1 METTNNNFQDFRVQ
15 SKDSSFVQIERHV
28 LSMIKNGTLS
38 PGEKLP
44 PTSELT
50 KQWRVS
56 PYSIHQAFTSLV
68 EKAYLTRKT
77 RGGTFVT
84 DKASAITSNI
94 GFYYFHERELLTL
107 ATIEAMHKIL
117 SLSNVDVKLIPFDRD
132 FFTERNLLEDA
143 LRRDLKGIIITV
155 LNTPECLNAMKKL
168 EEAGLP
174 HLRFVNRDFDDQLN
188 SPLLTE
194 NDEKAMEESIRML
207 REQGHEA
214 IGYVGHPSALGREA
228 VYQKA
233 VANTRS
239 YKPSWRLTTSVWPPI
254 GSPLPNGAQLMR
266 DYLLANPALTAVI
279 VDHPLEANFL
289 IDEAV
294 LMDRPVPERLSVI
307 CMKDW
312 GKQGV
317 EMKASAFCSSPLLSG
332 SLAAEHLLSMM
343 KGKTVPRRIYVD
355 LQFIDRGTS
364 GAASKM
370 ISDNK

>member
-1 METTNNNFQDFRVQ
+1 MKVINNNFEDFRVQ
-15 SKDSSFVQIERHV
+15 SRDSSFTQIERHV
-28 LSMIKNGTLS
+28 LNMIKNGTLS

-44 PTSELT
+44 PTSKLT

-56 PYSIHQAFTSLV
+56 PYSIHQAFTSLT

-107 ATIEAMHKIL
+107 ATIEAMHKVL
-117 SLSNVDVKLIPFDRD
+117 SSSNIDIKLIPFDRD
-132 FFTERNLLEDA
+132 FFTEINLLEDA

-155 LNTPECLNAMKKL
+155 LNTSECLNTMKKL
-168 EEAGLP
+168 EKAGLP
-174 HLRFVNRDFDDQLN
+174 HLRFANRDFDDQLN

-194 NDEKAMEESIRML
+194 NDEKAMEESIIML
-207 REQGHEA
+207 REHGHEA
-214 IGYVGHPSALGREA
+214 IGYVGHPSALGREE
-228 VYQKA
+228 VYQKN
-233 VANTRS
+233 VENSRR
-239 YKPSWRLTTSVWPPI
+239 YKQSWRLSTNVWPPI
-254 GSPLPNGAQLMR
+254 GSPLPNGAQIMR
-266 DYLLANPALTAVI
+266 DYLVANPDLTAVI

-294 LMDRPVPERLSVI
+294 SMNRPVPERLSVI

-312 GKQGV
+312 SKQGV
-317 EMKASAFCSSPLLSG
+317 EMKSSAFCSSPLLSG
-332 SLAAEHLLSMM
+332 SMAAENLLSIL
-343 KGKTVPRRIYVD
+343 KGKAVPKRIYVD

-364 GAASKM
+364 PSGV
-370 ISDNK
+370 

>member
-1 METTNNNFQDFRVQ
+1 METINNNFEEFRVQ
-15 SKDSSFVQIERHV
+15 SKDSSFIQIERHV

-44 PTSELT
+44 PTSKLT

-84 DKASAITSNI
+84 DKASTVTSNI
-94 GFYYFHERELLTL
+94 GFYYFHERKPLTL
-107 ATIEAMHKIL
+107 ATVEAMHNIL

-132 FFTERNLLEDA
+132 FFTERDLLADA
-143 LRRDLKGIIITV
+143 LRRDLKGVIITV

-168 EEAGLP
+168 EKAGLP
-174 HLRFVNRDFDDQLN
+174 HLRFVNRDFDNQLN

-214 IGYVGHPSALGREA
+214 VGYVRHPSALGREA

-233 VANTRS
+233 VVNTRS
-239 YKPSWRLTTSVWPPI
+239 YKPSWRLATSVWPPI

-279 VDHPLEANFL
+279 VDH
-289 IDEAV
+289 
-294 LMDRPVPERLSVI
+294 
-307 CMKDW
+307 
-312 GKQGV
+312 
-317 EMKASAFCSSPLLSG
+317 
-332 SLAAEHLLSMM
+332 
-343 KGKTVPRRIYVD
+343 
-355 LQFIDRGTS
+355 
-364 GAASKM
+364 
-370 ISDNK
+370 